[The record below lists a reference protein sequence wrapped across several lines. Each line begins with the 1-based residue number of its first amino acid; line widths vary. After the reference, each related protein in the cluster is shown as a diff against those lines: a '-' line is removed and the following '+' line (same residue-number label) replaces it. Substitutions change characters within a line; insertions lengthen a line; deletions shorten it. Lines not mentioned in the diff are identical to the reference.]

1 MEFWIRQRVFNSRR
15 NIRNLVVTGIDGHNI
30 ECKCELRKDT
40 MRGEEWLPKSL
51 IFCDIELR
59 NLPFDEGTQKSLRV
73 VSNWENI
80 IDRQHNI
87 CRNLV
92 YMYEGYKYG
101 YLNLNPFYQR
111 DLVWTL
117 EQKQSYILN
126 LFKDKAVLQPTIIF
140 NSFSD
145 SEVGMLEVLD
155 GKQRLQ
161 TLFDFIEGKIK
172 LPNGQ
177 DFWSLSREDNR
188 FILGLNAKYT
198 MIRGIRRNLTDVE
211 KIELF
216 LEINELGT
224 KMDDRH
230 LQKVKHMKEMM

>member
-1 MEFWIRQRVFNSRR
+1 MEFWIGQRVFNSRR
-15 NIRNLVVTGIDGHNI
+15 NIRNLVVTEIDGLNI
-30 ECKCELRKDT
+30 KCKGEVRRDT
-40 MRGEEWLPKSL
+40 EVGEEWSPTS
-51 IFCDIELR
+51 ITFCGVELR
-59 NLPFDEGTQKSLRV
+59 NIPFEEDTYKSLRV
-73 VSNWENI
+73 VSNWESI

-87 CRNLV
+87 CSNLV
-92 YMYEGYKYG
+92 FMYEDYKCG

-126 LFKDKAVLQPTIIF
+126 LFKDKAVLQPTLIS
-140 NSFSD
+140 NSFSN

-198 MIRGIRRNLTDVE
+198 MIRGLARNLTDIE

-224 KMDDRH
+224 KMNEVH
-230 LQKVKHMKEMM
+230 LQKVKQMKEMV